1 MAFSFDTLVN
11 DQKQSAIDITDAIT
25 PIQVKQLGAAYKQ
38 GLNAS
43 PKQVI
48 NETLGDFT
56 GIDFSQ
62 TAGIDGL
69 GAKAKDFIQAKGA
82 DLAMQL
88 EQQILGCINT
98 AIRDLM
104 NKHPEVDFI
113 LNFEDRINGIL
124 GKFRNKLERKIDEE
138 LRKLTYQKLKVQ
150 QVALFKQRLR
160 LKIKNICPAATPA
173 SVAEV
178 QDFNNKIKGLI
189 NKRKDTN
196 KPVDTTPTLK
206 QEKISEPKT
215 ESKTQNQTPPE
226 PISEKAKKEYKNERV
241 ATKIAKEKAQ
251 ELKVE
256 VEEETKKQLEQPE
269 ALTIEDLLIRT
280 EGTPT
285 IEIDV
290 YPNQ

>member
-1 MAFSFDTLVN
+1 MAFSFDTLVK
-11 DQKQSAIDITDAIT
+11 DQKQSAIDVVDAIT
-25 PIQVKQLGAAYKQ
+25 PVQARQLGAAYKE

-48 NETLGDFT
+48 NETLGDLT

-62 TAGIDGL
+62 TAGVDGL
-69 GAKAKDFIQAKGA
+69 GAQAKNFIEAKGA
-82 DLAMQL
+82 DLVMQL

-124 GKFRNKLERKIDEE
+124 GKFRNKLERKIDQE

-150 QVALFKQRLR
+150 QIALFKQRLR

-178 QDFNNKIKGLI
+178 QDFNNRIKRLI
-189 NKRKDTN
+189 NKRKKSN
-196 KPVDTTPTLK
+196 VDTTPTLK
-206 QEKISEPKT
+206 PEKISEPKT
-215 ESKTQNQTPPE
+215 ETKSQVATPPE
-226 PISEKAKKEYKNERV
+226 GISEKAKKDYSEKRI
-241 ATKIAKEKAQ
+241 ATQIAKEKSE
-251 ELKVE
+251 ELKNE
-256 VEEETKKQLEQPE
+256 VVEETKKQLEQPE
-269 ALTIEDLLIRT
+269 AMTIDQLLLRT
-280 EGTPT
+280 EGEPA

-290 YPNQ
+290 YPEQ

>member
-1 MAFSFDTLVN
+1 MSKFKIVDLKNFSIDANVLTELPLPLIEKHTILPIKKEDNILIIATDTPEDFELKSMLETESGKPVKFVFAEHV
-11 DQKQSAIDITDAIT
+11 DIKAAI
-25 PIQVKQLGAAYKQ
+25 L
-38 GLNAS
+38 S
-43 PKQVI
+43 
-48 NETLGDFT
+48 
-56 GIDFSQ
+56 
-62 TAGIDGL
+62 
-69 GAKAKDFIQAKGA
+69 
-82 DLAMQL
+82 
-88 EQQILGCINT
+88 
-98 AIRDLM
+98 
-104 NKHPEVDFI
+104 
-113 LNFEDRINGIL
+113 
-124 GKFRNKLERKIDEE
+124 
-138 LRKLTYQKLKVQ
+138 
-150 QVALFKQRLR
+150 R

-189 NKRKDTN
+189 NRRKATN
-196 KPVDTTPTLK
+196 QPVDTTPTLK
-206 QEKISEPKT
+206 PEKISEPKT

-226 PISEKAKKEYKNERV
+226 PISEKAKKEYKNERA

-280 EGTPT
+280 EGTPA